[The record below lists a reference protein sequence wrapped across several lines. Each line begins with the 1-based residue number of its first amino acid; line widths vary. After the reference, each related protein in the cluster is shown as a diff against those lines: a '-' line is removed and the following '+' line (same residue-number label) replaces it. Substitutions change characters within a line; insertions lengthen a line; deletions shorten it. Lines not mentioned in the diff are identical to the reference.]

1 MSGPFT
7 VGLVGA
13 SGYAGQELCALLA
26 GHPSLELT
34 RCWSARGEGL
44 GNLVAEGAPPIEA
57 WDGGQGVDAVLLATP
72 HGVSAPLAAEALEHG
87 AKVVDLSADL
97 RLADRALWEQTY
109 GHAHPAPELLSEAVY
124 GLTEFAREAVAGARL
139 VANPGCYPTSVL
151 LAARPLV
158 EAGLLEASA
167 PVLSDSKSGV
177 SGAGRGGSDTTHY
190 GNVAENLRAYGVGT
204 HRHAPEIQSH
214 LGGPEVV
221 FVPHLLPC
229 FRGIL
234 STLYL
239 TPAAGV
245 DAAAVREAL
254 AARYATEPFVTVL
267 PQGQQ
272 PELRQVQHTNRC
284 VLGVEAVGPRVV
296 VTSAIDNLLKGAA
309 GQALQNL
316 NLMLGLGETA
326 GLEQRPG
333 LA

>member
-1 MSGPFT
+1 MSGCFT

-87 AKVVDLSADL
+87 AKVLDLSADL

-109 GHAHPAPELLSEAVY
+109 GHAHPAPELLPEAVY

-158 EAGLLEASA
+158 EARLLEAGA

-254 AARYATEPFVTVL
+254 AARYANEPFVTVL

-316 NLMLGLGETA
+316 NLMLGLDETA

>member
-1 MSGPFT
+1 MSAPFK

-26 GHPSLELT
+26 EHPSLELT
-34 RCWSARGEGL
+34 RAWSARGAGVGEV
-44 GNLVAEGAPPIEA
+44 VAEGAPPIEA

-87 AKVVDLSADL
+87 SKVVDLSADL
-97 RLADRALWEQTY
+97 RIADQGLWERTY
-109 GHAHPAPELLSEAVY
+109 GHDHPAPGLLDEAVY
-124 GLTEFAREAVAGARL
+124 GLTEFARDAVQGARV

-158 EAGLLEASA
+158 EAGLLDARA
-167 PVLSDSKSGV
+167 AVISDSKSGV
-177 SGAGRGGSDTTHY
+177 SGAGRGGSDITHY

-214 LGGPEVV
+214 LGGPAVV

-229 FRGIL
+229 FRGII

-239 TPAAGV
+239 TPASGV
-245 DAAAVREAL
+245 DAGAIREAL
-254 AARYATEPFVTVL
+254 AARYADEPFVTVL

-284 VLGVEAVGPRVV
+284 VLGVEAVGPQVV

-316 NLMLGLGETA
+316 NLMLGLPETA
-326 GLEQRPG
+326 GLERRAG